1 MVNCSRFIACAIAM
15 CLAARVLANPVELPQ
30 FDDEVKKELSALQQ
44 STQQQVDFVMN
55 SGDLEWAR
63 DLEKQAHKAAVES
76 IEPSKKEPVHPLG
89 EGRRKLIFVSWSM
102 GEHEIKELLKEYNGE
117 SDVGLL
123 FRGIPDG
130 VKMVDA
136 LAKVQKLSLDTKS
149 SVSVLLDPVAF
160 QKHAISVVPAV
171 VIEDG
176 DDVKAVAKGTSS
188 VARVEESL
196 KSGKGGDLGF
206 VGPSLEIA
214 ERDLIEVMKE
224 KAAKLDPEELKQKAM
239 ARYWK
244 GQKMFDLPHAE
255 EDRTRRLDPTVT
267 VQQDMIAPDGTVIH
281 RAGDKINPLSIRPF
295 TQRMLVI
302 DPSVPEQ
309 VSLAREQIETY
320 GKSQTV
326 TLILSSVDVEAGWDD
341 LQRIQGAVSAPA
353 YLLKSDVKDRFA
365 IERTP
370 SIVTADG
377 QSFFIKEVYVGRG
390 HVNDQASDTVDP

>member
-1 MVNCSRFIACAIAM
+1 MVNFGRLVACMIAV
-15 CLAARVLANPVELPQ
+15 CLAAKVPANPVELPQ
-30 FDDEVKKELSALQQ
+30 FDDEVKQELSALQK
-44 STQQQVDFVMN
+44 STQQQVNFVLD

-63 DLEKQAHKAAVES
+63 DLEKQAHKAALS
-76 IEPSKKEPVHPLG
+76 RIEPTKKEPAHPLG

-117 SDVGLL
+117 TDVGLL

-130 VKMVDA
+130 AKMVDA
-136 LAKVQKLSLDTKS
+136 LARVQKLSLDTKS

-160 QKHAISVVPAV
+160 QKYSITAVPSV
-171 VIEDG
+171 VIEEG
-176 DDVKAVAKGTSS
+176 DDAKAIAKGTSS
-188 VARVEESL
+188 VSRVEESL
-196 KSGKGGDLGF
+196 KYGKGGDLGF

-224 KAAKLDPEELKQKAM
+224 RAAKLNPEELKQKAI

-244 GQKMFDLPHAE
+244 EQKMFDIPHAE

-267 VQQDMIAPDGTVIH
+267 VQQDMVAPDGTVIH
-281 RAGDKINPLSIRPF
+281 RAGDTINPLSIRPF
-295 TQRMLVI
+295 TQRLLVI

-326 TLILSSVDVEAGWDD
+326 TLILASVDVDTGWDD

-365 IERTP
+365 IEKTP

-377 QSFFIKEVYVGRG
+377 QSFYISEVKVGRG
-390 HVNDQASDTVDP
+390 QVNDQASDSVDP